1 MCENQRAL
9 ISKVKIDDNGATHV
23 YYSFSPT
30 RAKFWMGFAA
40 TFLVLAGMM
49 VAVKDGA
56 YNAVED
62 FVATKCGEYLAIF
75 HEEVRPLLEERRT
88 EDINAAIAIHT
99 TETSAE
105 YATNIHKIQMEQ
117 AREIGE
123 IKIEQSAQGATL
135 RQMQVNEVQQ
145 THMLQEL
152 ISRRSE

>member
-1 MCENQRAL
+1 MCENKRAL
-9 ISKVKIDDNGATHV
+9 ISKTKIDDNGTSHV

-40 TFLVLAGMM
+40 SFLVLAGLM

-62 FVATKCGEYLAIF
+62 FVSTKCGEYLAIF
-75 HEEVRPLLEERRT
+75 HEEVRPLLDERRT
-88 EDINAAIAIHT
+88 EEIKSAISIHE
-99 TETSAE
+99 TESSAE
-105 YATNIHKIQMEQ
+105 YATNIHEIQMEQ
-117 AREIGE
+117 AKEIGD
-123 IKIEQSAQGATL
+123 IKIEQAAQGATL

-145 THMLQEL
+145 TTMLQEL